1 MNHTTSQ
8 QRIVIIGG
16 VAGGASAAARARRVN
31 AKAEIIV
38 LEKGPHISFANC
50 GLPYHIGGDIA
61 KRESLLV
68 ATPELFYKRFRI
80 DIRTL
85 QEAISIDRTQKQV
98 SVKNHATGET
108 YSLAYDKLI
117 LATGSEPLRPSFYPS
132 QAPNAFQLWTLS
144 DLDRVMNYLK
154 TNAVKRV
161 TVVGAGFVGLETVE
175 QLQRRGIAVD
185 LLERAPQVLGQLDRE
200 MALPIQQELTR
211 HGVNVYVNAELI
223 KFDFDGDR
231 IVAVHLAD
239 GTPLDSDMV
248 LIGAGVRPRI
258 ELAQA
263 AGIELGTRG
272 IKVNEFMQTN
282 DPDIYAVGDIAEYTH
297 RVTGLP
303 QLLPLAGPANRSGR
317 VAGEHAAGNSA
328 DSNIRA
334 RRTPMGTVL
343 GTAIV
348 RVFDLTAACTGLSE
362 RLCKLNKM
370 AYHSVIIQAPHHAS
384 YFPGAKNLTL
394 KLIYA
399 PDSGKI
405 LGASAIGAEGVDKRI
420 DVIATTM
427 QFDGT
432 VYDLAEL
439 DLAYAPPYGS
449 AKDPVHM
456 AAFAACNDLQNWP
469 RVVEPDFN
477 LEGCQ
482 VVDVRNAKE
491 RETLPLPNAIGIPVD
506 EIASRWQE
514 LDNTRPTV
522 VVCHSG
528 KRAHVAACW
537 LKGLGFKDVKNLS
550 GGMSIRKLFSTQ

>member
-1 MNHTTSQ
+1 MNSTSSSSPL
-8 QRIVIIGG
+8 RIVIIGG

-31 AKAEIIV
+31 AHAEIIV
-38 LEKGPHISFANC
+38 LEKGPYISFANC

-68 ATPELFYKRFRI
+68 ATPELFQQRFRI
-80 DIRTL
+80 EIRTL
-85 QEAISIDRTQKQV
+85 QEATAIDRHQKSV

-108 YSLAYDKLI
+108 YSLPYDKLVI
-117 LATGSEPLRPSFYPS
+117 ATGSEPLRPAFYPT
-132 QAPNAFQLWTLS
+132 QAPNAFQLWTLP
-144 DLDRVMNYLK
+144 DLDRVMSYLNSH
-154 TNAVKRV
+154 TVKHV

-175 QLQRRGIAVD
+175 QLHRRGVAVD

-200 MALPIQQELTR
+200 MAMFVHNELSR
-211 HGVNVYVNAELI
+211 HGVKVRVNAELT
-223 KFDFDGDR
+223 KFEFDGDR
-231 IVAVHLAD
+231 IVALELAD
-239 GTPLDSDMV
+239 GSKLETDMV
-248 LIGAGVRPRI
+248 LIGAGVRPRV

-272 IKVNEFMQTN
+272 VKVNEFMQTN
-282 DPDIYAVGDIAEYTH
+282 DPNIYAVGDIAEYTH

-317 VAGEHAAGNSA
+317 VAGAHAACGKSE
-328 DSNIRA
+328 
-334 RRTPMGTVL
+334 PMGTVL

-348 RVFDLTAACTGLSE
+348 RVFELTAACTGFSE
-362 RLCKLNKM
+362 RLCKLNKI
-370 AYHSVIIQAPHHAS
+370 ACRSVIIQAAHHAS

-405 LGASAIGAEGVDKRI
+405 LGASAIGAEGVDKRM
-420 DVIATTM
+420 DVIATAM

-432 VYDLAEL
+432 VYDLAEV

-456 AAFAACNDLQNWP
+456 AAFAACNDLDEWP
-469 RVVEPDFN
+469 QIVEPDFN
-477 LEGCQ
+477 LDGYQ
-482 VVDVRNAKE
+482 VVDVRTAKE
-491 RETLPLPNAIGIPVD
+491 RETLPCVGSIGIPVD
-506 EIASRWQE
+506 EIATRWQE
-514 LDNTRPTV
+514 LDKTRPTV

-537 LKGLGFKDVKNLS
+537 LKGLGFQDVKNLS
-550 GGMSIRKLFSTQ
+550 GGMSIRKLFTPPQS